1 MKSKWK
7 SIKKNKYGAIKTV
20 VDGITFDS
28 KYESERWK
36 ELCLLA
42 CAGYISNLK
51 NQVPYVLHAAGKNG
65 QQIKVGTY
73 KADFVYETKS
83 GCTVVEDTKGVE
95 TAMFKW
101 KKKHFDIE
109 YSPLSITVIKKK

>member
-1 MKSKWK
+1 MNNAWRGS
-7 SIKKNKYGAIKTV
+7 KKNKYGAIRTE
-20 VDGITFDS
+20 VDGIVFDS
-28 KYESERWK
+28 KYEAERWK

-42 CAGYISNLK
+42 RADHINNLK
-51 NQVPYVLHAAGKNG
+51 RQVPYILHAAGKNE

-73 KADFVYETKS
+73 KADFVYETKD